1 MHQASVGFHCPE
13 CAKGGKQQV
22 YQGIPSLYAKPFLTY
37 ALIAVNVAVFLL
49 QLTEPDFGNS
59 GIDRIHLDF
68 GLIARSVGPGG
79 LMGVGEG
86 QWYRLVTAGFL
97 HFGIIHLALNMYALY
112 ILGMAMER
120 IGGRLRMGTIYA
132 TSLLM
137 GSLGALV
144 LSPDSL
150 TAGASGA
157 IYGLMGGILL
167 AQRAQGVAF
176 RDSPL
181 IGVLVLN
188 FIFTLGL
195 SGHISVGGHI
205 GGFIGGGIAGWALFG
220 ASWAKDRSSKM
231 GYALCAA
238 VCVASVV
245 ASLAFAAAQPAP
257 F

>member
-1 MHQASVGFHCPE
+1 
-13 CAKGGKQQV
+13 
-22 YQGIPSLYAKPFLTY
+22 
-37 ALIAVNVAVFLL
+37 
-49 QLTEPDFGNS
+49 
-59 GIDRIHLDF
+59 
-68 GLIARSVGPGG
+68 
-79 LMGVGEG
+79 
-86 QWYRLVTAGFL
+86 
-97 HFGIIHLALNMYALY
+97 
-112 ILGMAMER
+112 
-120 IGGRLRMGTIYA
+120 MGTIYA
-132 TSLLM
+132 TSLLV

-144 LSPDSL
+144 LSPDDL

-220 ASWAKDRSSKM
+220 ASWAKARASKM

-238 VCVASVV
+238 VCVASVA